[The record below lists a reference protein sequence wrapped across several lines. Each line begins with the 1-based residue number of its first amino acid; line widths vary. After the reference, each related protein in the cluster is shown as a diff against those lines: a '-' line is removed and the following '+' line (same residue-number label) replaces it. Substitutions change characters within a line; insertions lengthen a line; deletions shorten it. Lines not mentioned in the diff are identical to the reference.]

1 MGACSGV
8 CDAACGIYE
17 GDTQQKSAHAC
28 EGRWRRSSTGDHAW
42 EQSKAGEYSSCHG
55 NKNTTSTWEWKGRGT
70 LARHCPLNVRA
81 PPSSKQAVLRLFVL
95 LFLVRV
101 VAVVQLLVGVL
112 LLVVAVVLLE
122 AQPLRVGHQPRAVV
136 LLVSLA
142 AARPQLVG
150 AGLAVE
156 DVNAVAAAQGALGA
170 VEEFGAVLH
179 VVLQRRQAWRVRL
192 ADPSRQPA
200 ADGRSVVTDASHSLQ
215 HLPLAHLY
223 SRLPHLAQLMPAA
236 VAVDE
241 GQSRSVSSGQQR
253 HQRLLARRRAV
264 RVLAVDDGAAADE
277 EVVQTHLAARAHGA
291 VHACVLAQLRAPS
304 QQVLG
309 HRQQS
314 SAGLVGSPIPV
325 GVVFTVAGDVGGGGR
340 NDGRDGNQGEGGRQ
354 KTCCWGRDAGADDV
368 TREHPRLGKSLL
380 REVSARWSRSQV
392 DSGVAT
398 TASNINSVGFC
409 KIKQLKG
416 MWWRR
421 VTSRRRGEMP
431 VGKVA
436 GPHVQWALTDWI
448 PRHAACSPSLHRMQ
462 SVVEGGWGI
471 ERPAPSFPPH
481 L

>member
-1 MGACSGV
+1 M
-8 CDAACGIYE
+8 
-17 GDTQQKSAHAC
+17 
-28 EGRWRRSSTGDHAW
+28 
-42 EQSKAGEYSSCHG
+42 
-55 NKNTTSTWEWKGRGT
+55 
-70 LARHCPLNVRA
+70 
-81 PPSSKQAVLRLFVL
+81 
-95 LFLVRV
+95 
-101 VAVVQLLVGVL
+101 QLLVGVL

-170 VEEFGAVLH
+170 VEELGAVLH
-179 VVLQRRQAWRVRL
+179 VVLQRRQARRVRL

-200 ADGRSVVTDASHSLQ
+200 ADGRSVVTDASHGLQ
-215 HLPLAHLY
+215 HLSLAHLY
-223 SRLPHLAQLMPAA
+223 SRLPHLAQLMAAA

-241 GQSRSVSSGQQR
+241 GQSRSVRSGQQR

-314 SAGLVGSPIPV
+314 SAGLVGRPIPV

-354 KTCCWGRDAGADDV
+354 KTCC
-368 TREHPRLGKSLL
+368 
-380 REVSARWSRSQV
+380 
-392 DSGVAT
+392 
-398 TASNINSVGFC
+398 
-409 KIKQLKG
+409 
-416 MWWRR
+416 
-421 VTSRRRGEMP
+421 
-431 VGKVA
+431 
-436 GPHVQWALTDWI
+436 
-448 PRHAACSPSLHRMQ
+448 
-462 SVVEGGWGI
+462 
-471 ERPAPSFPPH
+471 
-481 L
+481 